1 MRFAIV
7 RHPVA
12 AYRRART
19 MPRWIRRVDRAVNR
33 RMNASRSWHA
43 HDRGYSRLSHAADH
57 GLLWYAVATLLV
69 LLGRRRAA
77 LRGVGS
83 MIVSGVVSDVIVKRF
98 FDGKRPIFS
107 EVPVTRRLR
116 AYPTT
121 TSFPSGH
128 SASAAG
134 FAAGVALESGRGG
147 LIIAPLAAAVA
158 YSRMHVGAHWLSD
171 VAGGIAIGAGVA
183 LLGRLIVPA
192 HKRARPSAL
201 D

>member
-1 MRFAIV
+1 MRLANL
-7 RHPVA
+7 RHPVV

-19 MPRWIRRVDRAVNR
+19 MPRWIRRVDRATNR
-33 RMNASRSWHA
+33 RINASRSWHA
-43 HDRGYSRLSHAADH
+43 HDRGYRRLSHAADH
-57 GLLWYAVATLLV
+57 GLLWYAIALVLV
-69 LLGRRRAA
+69 LLGHRRAA

-83 MIVSGVVSDVIVKRF
+83 MLVASVVSDVVVKRL
-98 FDGKRPIFS
+98 FDGKRPVS
-107 EVPVTRRLR
+107 TDVPAGRRLR

-134 FAAGVALESGRGG
+134 FATGVALESGRAG
-147 LIIAPLAAAVA
+147 IIVAPVAAAVA

-171 VAGGIAIGAGVA
+171 VVGGVAIGAGVA

-192 HKRARPSAL
+192 RRRRRAAR